1 MIGEQIAKY
10 RKQKKLTQEQLGEAL
25 GVSNRTVSKWEAGT
39 SLPGVDAIP
48 DIARALGITLDM
60 LFGVEEPV
68 KTEDIA
74 GIVKKAVR
82 DVIEDVLPD
91 VIEEAMNDVVPA
103 ALSSAAQD
111 SQTYKL
117 LIFGKDGK
125 SSARCDGRLYIGR
138 ANPDKWYLYARDF
151 NDSCVLGKYDTREE
165 AEADLKKVFDAYTAK
180 QTMIRL

>member
-39 SLPGVDAIP
+39 SQPGVDAIP
-48 DIARALGITLDM
+48 DVARALGITLDM

-91 VIEEAMNDVVPA
+91 IIEEAMNDVVSA
-103 ALSSAAQD
+103 AFSSAAQD
-111 SQTYKL
+111 SQAYKL
-117 LIFGKDGK
+117 LVFGRDGNN
-125 SSARCDGRLYIGR
+125 SVRCDGRLYIGKG
-138 ANPDKWYLYARDF
+138 NPEKWLLFARDF
-151 NDSCVLGKYDTREE
+151 NDSSLIGKYDAKEE

-180 QTMIRL
+180 QTMIKL

>member
-25 GVSNRTVSKWEAGT
+25 GVTNRTVSKWEAGT
-39 SLPGVDAIP
+39 SQPGVDAIP

-68 KTEDIA
+68 KSEDIA

-82 DVIEDVLPD
+82 DVIEDILPG
-91 VIEEAMNDVVPA
+91 VIEEAMTDIVPA
-103 ALSSAAQD
+103 AFSSAAQD

-125 SSARCDGRLYIGR
+125 SSTRCDGRLFIGR
-138 ANPDKWYLYARDF
+138 GNPDKWFLFAKDF
-151 NDSCVLGKYDTREE
+151 NDSSIIGKYDTREE
-165 AEADLKKVFDAYTAK
+165 AEANLKKVFDAYTAK